1 VSEGT
6 APATPATSAIF
17 DATAAGYAATMA
29 PSLRP
34 VAGEVVRRAAPQ
46 RGERV
51 LDVGCGTGIA
61 AAAAVA
67 TGARVTGLDG
77 AAGMISIARREVP
90 GVDFHVGDFMA
101 LPFGDGA
108 FDVLVSSHAL
118 LFATDRVG
126 ALREWRRVC
135 RAGGRLSLSVPGPEE
150 RTPGTLYGEV
160 YRSHG
165 VATTFDYPLAD
176 DLAEWAV
183 EAGWTDAAVAD
194 DPDVAIRLPDAEAF
208 ATWRRTGSRGAA
220 TAGWTEEQHAALTAA
235 MLAITPQ
242 HPDGGY
248 AIPFGAL
255 YLTARN
261 DARTS

>member
-6 APATPATSAIF
+6 AAATPAASAIF

-34 VAGEVVRRAAPQ
+34 VAAEVVRRAALQP
-46 RGERV
+46 GERV

-61 AAAAVA
+61 AAAALA
-67 TGARVTGLDG
+67 TGSSVTGLDG
-77 AAGMISIARREVP
+77 AAEMIAIARREVP

-101 LPFGDGA
+101 LPFGDDA
-108 FDVLVSSHAL
+108 FDVVISSHAL
-118 LFATDRVG
+118 LFADDRVG

-135 RAGGRLSLSVPGPEE
+135 HAGGRLSLSVPGPEE
-150 RTPGTLYGEV
+150 RTPGTLYGDV
-160 YRSHG
+160 YWRHG
-165 VATTFDYPLAD
+165 VATTFDYPVAG
-176 DLAEWAV
+176 DLAEWAR
-183 EAGWTDAAVAD
+183 EAGWMDAAVAD
-194 DPDVAIRLPDAEAF
+194 DPEVAIRLPDAEAF

-220 TAGWTEEQHAALTAA
+220 TAGWAEDRHAALTAD

-242 HPDGGY
+242 EPTGGY
-248 AIPFGAL
+248 VIPFGAF

-261 DARTS
+261 GAGGS